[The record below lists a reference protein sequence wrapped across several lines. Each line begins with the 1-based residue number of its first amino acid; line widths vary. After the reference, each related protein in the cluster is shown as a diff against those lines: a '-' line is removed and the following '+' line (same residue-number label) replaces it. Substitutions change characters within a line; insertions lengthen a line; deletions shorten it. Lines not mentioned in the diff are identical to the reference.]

1 LDDGKNKSID
11 VGCVVKLCIKIDKIA
26 FELLNAKTF
35 SSIDVDALIYI
46 QHYPKSFYI
55 KHHNIIR
62 VSHVQLTSI
71 YKVLV
76 N

>member
-1 LDDGKNKSID
+1 MVDGKNKTID
-11 VGCVVKLCIKIDKIA
+11 VGFVVKLCIKIDKIV

-35 SSIDVDALIYI
+35 SSIDVDALIYV
-46 QHYPKSFYI
+46 QHYPKPFYI
-55 KHHNIIR
+55 KHYNIIR
-62 VSHVQLTSI
+62 ISHVQLTSI

>member
-1 LDDGKNKSID
+1 MDDGKNKSID

-35 SSIDVDALIYI
+35 SSIDVDALIYV
-46 QHYPKSFYI
+46 QHYPKPFYI
-55 KHHNIIR
+55 EHHNIIR
-62 VSHVQLTSI
+62 VSHVQLTGI
-71 YKVLV
+71 CKALV